1 MRRLTRA
8 ALVLVLLAACASA
21 VEAQQVPT
29 RSGGIAD
36 LVTASVSAT
45 NTTLAT
51 TLYSKVIPANFYS
64 NFAAP
69 IPGSGSLHLRMLGTI
84 STAATPGTLN
94 IGCNY
99 GGSTA
104 TIALANATTLTASLN
119 AVPVMIDVWLA
130 NVNPAPTSTGS
141 QILSGRLAVVGASAT
156 ETVTNAAVIGTTV
169 PTVNQTLSC
178 AVQWG
183 LATGSLIIWNSVL
196 HVGM

>member
-1 MRRLTRA
+1 MRRLIRA
-8 ALVLVLLAACASA
+8 GLVLLLLAACASSA
-21 VEAQQVPT
+21 QAQQVPT

-51 TLYSKVIPANFYS
+51 TLYSKVISPNYFS
-64 NFAAP
+64 NFASP

-99 GGSTA
+99 GGTTA
-104 TIALANATTLTASLN
+104 TIAVANAFTLAASLN
-119 AVPVMIDVWLA
+119 AAPVTLDVWLA

-141 QILSGRLAVVGASAT
+141 QILMGRLAVVGASAT
-156 ETVTNAAVIGTTV
+156 ETVSNAAVIGTTV
-169 PTVNQTLSC
+169 PTVNQTLTC

-183 LATGSLIIWNSVL
+183 LATGSLIIWNSLL